1 MDAVTYISVGIF
13 LLVPYYL
20 RIFLLNHNKT
30 KGHIAFWIT
39 VHLLACVFYYVKL
52 GEIFSIP
59 FIVLIGCGGYYLV
72 SYFFEV
78 RRTNVSELA
87 AAVGLLVNTKFFAV
101 LSVCVLVMGSAF
113 LAADAA
119 LLFFREN
126 DLELYNK
133 VYLLSVLVISY
144 IQMWLYLW
152 EYKRT
157 FGEQERGRTEVKML

>member
-30 KGHIAFWIT
+30 KGHIAFWIA

-78 RRTNVSELA
+78 RWLFLIYRCGYIYGNIREH
-87 AAVGLLVNTKFFAV
+87 LVNKKEGGLRSKCYEITINA
-101 LSVCVLVMGSAF
+101 
-113 LAADAA
+113 
-119 LLFFREN
+119 
-126 DLELYNK
+126 YNIFQWAIK
-133 VYLLSVLVISY
+133 EEAKWIL
-144 IQMWLYLW
+144 
-152 EYKRT
+152 
-157 FGEQERGRTEVKML
+157 